1 MKDKESP
8 KVKGAFPNTAVER
21 LILILHENGLFY
33 LQSQEGWGWP
43 LLLNKSHFQ
52 GPFQSDLVIYLS
64 VSFPLDIYIKIR
76 RQQRLLLKLCAQ
88 RRKTMVVLARRGRW
102 GATGGGVVP
111 KEGCKNPFHSARPFA
126 VSLWWSLLSRLSKGT
141 ALVTALTNRMQQDWT
156 AVTEWSQDFGL
167 KRPHS
172 FCPCLHHTKQ
182 LGWEG

>member
-8 KVKGAFPNTAVER
+8 KVKGAFPNRAVER

-33 LQSQEGWGWP
+33 LQSQEGRGWP
-43 LLLNKSHFQ
+43 LLLNKSHFP
-52 GPFQSDLVIYLS
+52 GPFQSDLVIYLL

-88 RRKTMVVLARRGRW
+88 RRKTMVVLARRGW
-102 GATGGGVVP
+102 GGWLFPKKAVRIPSTLPGLLQRPCGPPPPILGV
-111 KEGCKNPFHSARPFA
+111 ESTFHSLQGDSQQNVAGLDSSHWVIA
-126 VSLWWSLLSRLSKGT
+126 GLWS
-141 ALVTALTNRMQQDWT
+141 
-156 AVTEWSQDFGL
+156 